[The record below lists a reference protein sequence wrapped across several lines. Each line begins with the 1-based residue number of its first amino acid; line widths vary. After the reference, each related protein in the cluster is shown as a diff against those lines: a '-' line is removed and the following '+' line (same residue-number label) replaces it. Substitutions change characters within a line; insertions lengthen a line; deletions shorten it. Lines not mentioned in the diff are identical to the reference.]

1 VQRAVVEVVVVLVA
15 QPHTEPVMVQ
25 PKRSGRIIP
34 AAEMTARR
42 AAHQVEAA
50 VAVAKT
56 DLLQVGLAAMASARI
71 KRRLTMNLE
80 VVVALAAKP
89 RVAAQRMALVAMA
102 RQAPLFLSM
111 SRQRRVA
118 FSR

>member
-1 VQRAVVEVVVVLVA
+1 
-15 QPHTEPVMVQ
+15 
-25 PKRSGRIIP
+25 
-34 AAEMTARR
+34 
-42 AAHQVEAA
+42 
-50 VAVAKT
+50 
-56 DLLQVGLAAMASARI
+56 
-71 KRRLTMNLE
+71 LE